1 MKQKIMYVFKRHSYL
16 FLMIFLVTILGSV
29 IAANQIVE
37 TMTIISKYLRMFYL
51 KTALKIGIIN
61 SSIFELIIFLLFL
74 AREINKK

>member
-51 KTALKIGIIN
+51 ETALKIGIIN
-61 SSIFELIIFLLFL
+61 SIIIEFTIFLFFL

>member
-51 KTALKIGIIN
+51 KTALKIGIMN
-61 SSIFELIIFLLFL
+61 SIIFELIIFLLFL